1 MIHPLF
7 NDECPVAS
15 LVIHLQPILSPSGNR
30 LFGYES
36 LLRGIDVNGKLVPPL
51 VLFAAMETAD
61 KILALDR
68 EARMLAVNAFAP
80 YWHVNSKL
88 VLFVNFES
96 SLVEVFSPQQ
106 HSLFDGLLKHY
117 GIPLSNIVLEV
128 KEDEVVSNEALQNFC
143 CYYRQLGFNIA
154 LDDFGV
160 GQSSFD
166 RIAIV
171 KPDIIKIDRSLMTD
185 LQHNQIHQEVVT
197 AICNMCQNIGAM
209 ALAEGVET
217 LEESI
222 YALMSGSLLMQGYF
236 FARPSQKPDQHE
248 VVEKLL
254 ELQQAYTLRVKYQ
267 QEEASRLFALS
278 EQIKQYFLLA
288 VSKLCAVQL
297 WNNIAT
303 VLLNQFSAIE
313 AIYVIDAL
321 SCQQIGDTIVRYQ
334 VRPLY
339 QPTEAGYDYSLKE
352 YLIRAKNSLT
362 GNHLTRPYLS
372 LASGNLCRTASLKLN
387 ICGQE
392 VFLCI
397 DFNLT

>member
-1 MIHPLF
+1 MHPLF

-15 LVIHLQPILSPSGNR
+15 LVVHLQPILSPAGNR
-30 LFGYES
+30 LFGYEA
-36 LLRGIDVNGKLVPPL
+36 LLRGVDASGSLISPL
-51 VLFAAMETAD
+51 KLFAAMHSPVQR
-61 KILALDR
+61 LALDR
-68 EARMLAVNAFAP
+68 EARVLAIKAFEP
-80 YWHVNSKL
+80 YWRSNPKL

-96 SLVEVFSPQQ
+96 SLVDAFSPQD
-106 HSLFDGLLKHY
+106 HALFDGLLTHY
-117 GIPLSNIVLEV
+117 AIPFSNIVLEV
-128 KEDEVVSNEALQNFC
+128 KEDEVTSNESLQIFC
-143 CYYRQLGFNIA
+143 QYYRNMGFNIA

-166 RIAIV
+166 RIGIV

-185 LQHNQIHQEVVT
+185 IQQNQIHQEVVT

-217 LEESI
+217 LDESI
-222 YALMSGSLLMQGYF
+222 YALMSGALLMQGFYF
-236 FARPSQKPDQHE
+236 AKPALSPSHRQ
-248 VVEKLL
+248 VVEKLWA
-254 ELQQAYTLRVKYQ
+254 LQTAYTERVQLQ
-267 QEEASRLFALS
+267 QEEACSLFALA

-288 VSKLCAVQL
+288 VSALSSVQL

-303 VLLNQFSAIE
+303 VLLTQFEAIE
-313 AIYVIDAL
+313 AIYVIDAQ
-321 SCQQIGDTIVRYQ
+321 SCRQIGDTIVRYQ

-372 LASGNLCRTASLKLN
+372 LASGNLCRTASLKLS
-387 ICGQE
+387 IAEQD

-397 DFNLT
+397 DFNLA

>member
-1 MIHPLF
+1 MIHRLF
-7 NDECPVAS
+7 DSEFPVVS
-15 LVIHLQPILSPSGNR
+15 LVIHLQPILSPAGNR
-30 LFGYES
+30 LFGYEA
-36 LLRGIDVNGKLVPPL
+36 LLRGVDVDGKQISPL
-51 VLFAAMETAD
+51 ALFSAMKTPVER
-61 KILALDR
+61 LALDK
-68 EARMLAVNAFAP
+68 EARVQAVKAFEP
-80 YWHVNSKL
+80 YWRKNPKL

-96 SLVEVFSPQQ
+96 SLVEVFSPEQ
-106 HSLFDGLLKHY
+106 HSLFDGLLTHY
-117 GIPLSNIVLEV
+117 GIPFSNIVLEV
-128 KEDEVVSNEALQNFC
+128 KEDEVVSNEALQAFC
-143 CYYRQLGFNIA
+143 QFYRQLGFNVA

-185 LQHNQIHQEVVT
+185 IQHNQIHQEVVT

-217 LEESI
+217 LDESI
-222 YALMSGSLLMQGYF
+222 YALMSGALLMQGYY
-236 FARPSQKPDQHE
+236 FAKPTFEPHPNE
-248 VVEKLL
+248 VVDKLWA
-254 ELQQAYTLRVKYQ
+254 LQQAYTQRVQQQ
-267 QEEASRLFALS
+267 QEEACRLFTLA

-288 VSKLCAVQL
+288 MSGVSSVQL
-297 WNNIAT
+297 WNGIAN

-313 AIYVIDAL
+313 AIYVVDAQ

-387 ICGQE
+387 IYGQD

-397 DFNLT
+397 DFNLA